1 VTPSAGTVPV
11 GNTDLGSTLGSLR
24 MLSGDPTVAA
34 APGRFTRATWTPDGP
49 GTVAVTWQPGGPEAR
64 VEAHGDGDGR
74 PLSYEVFHRHGIE
87 RHRADTLRA
96 AANAAGRLGPLVD
109 GGLAAALPALRAV
122 RGVGPWTA
130 SCLAAQTWGDRDAV
144 VVGDSGIPSIVG
156 WPPARE
162 ERADDDRMIALLEPH
177 RPHRYR
183 VLRLAM
189 AAGDG
194 GWGWRLGM
202 AAGVHPP
209 RRAPRGRRTDI
220 RRH

>member
-1 VTPSAGTVPV
+1 
-11 GNTDLGSTLGSLR
+11 
-24 MLSGDPTVAA
+24 
-34 APGRFTRATWTPDGP
+34 
-49 GTVAVTWQPGGPEAR
+49 
-64 VEAHGDGDGR
+64 
-74 PLSYEVFHRHGIE
+74 
-87 RHRADTLRA
+87 
-96 AANAAGRLGPLVD
+96 
-109 GGLAAALPALRAV
+109 V

-194 GWGWRLGM
+194 GWGWRLASTHPDGRLGGGAPTS
-202 AAGVHPP
+202 AATD
-209 RRAPRGRRTDI
+209 RRRSSEQLSRS
-220 RRH
+220 